1 MIGIPKFVHTS
12 SVHLIVFENNGLI
25 TCAKMLR
32 LVRGKALELLSEFFE
47 NVQQGKHVE
56 QHVNLSL
63 FGGLFGLS

>member
-1 MIGIPKFVHTS
+1 MVDC
-12 SVHLIVFENNGLI
+12 FENNGSI
-25 TCAKMLR
+25 TCAQMLR